1 MNENEC
7 IKLKIGI
14 TQHSKILRR
23 NQFWKENSDKDH
35 RSHWYFSLCSV
46 NVVLSACCTFD
57 WCRNYPFLLLYFYCL
72 LRYPF
77 TSLKPYTWYQNSP
90 SLNIH
95 RYLIEYL
102 PTTEFYC
109 CFASLSQ
116 LGCWSINHL
125 HCVGFSHHSFQ
136 FGGLQNQFVHAI
148 KLYLPFWG
156 QWSGQEIGP
165 WSKLVKWRG
174 LINYL

>member
-14 TQHSKILRR
+14 TQHGKILWR

-46 NVVLSACCTFD
+46 NAVLSACCTFD
-57 WCRNYPFLLLYFYCL
+57 WCRNYPFLLLYFYCP
-72 LRYPF
+72 LRYPI
-77 TSLKPYTWYQNSP
+77 TSLRPYAYYPNSP

-136 FGGLQNQFVHAI
+136 FGGLQNQFVLAI
-148 KLYLPFWG
+148 KLPTFFEDND
-156 QWSGQEIGP
+156 QAAD
-165 WSKLVKWRG
+165 
-174 LINYL
+174 